1 MAGFIVETEIGEIA
15 QQGRKE
21 EGQSG
26 TGEESGLE
34 FCRSGLKEK
43 KTTGDLLFSLLLH
56 PIFLFCYLAGGAQCC

>member
-34 FCRSGLKEK
+34 FCRSGVK
-43 KTTGDLLFSLLLH
+43 KKKRQATSF
-56 PIFLFCYLAGGAQCC
+56 FLFFFTPFFCFAI